1 MADGSNI
8 GSAAVADGLGIGSA
22 AVADGLGV
30 GSSVADGLGIGFS
43 VADRLGIGFSV
54 ADGSGIGSSVA
65 DRSGIGFSVAD
76 GLGIGSSVDA
86 GLLSHGLSP
95 SLPSDRLVLLQG
107 VNPRHGA
114 GRLQSPFEV
123 GQPGMA
129 RAVQGGP
136 AAAVASL
143 DLPFNIPYSSRGAT
157 EFER

>member
-1 MADGSNI
+1 MYRVCCCGRCLGIGSAAVADALGIGSAAVADGLGI

-30 GSSVADGLGIGFS
+30 GSSV
-43 VADRLGIGFSV
+43 
-54 ADGSGIGSSVA
+54 
-65 DRSGIGFSVAD
+65 
-76 GLGIGSSVDA
+76 DA

-95 SLPSDRLVLLQG
+95 SLPGDRLVLPQG
-107 VNPRHGA
+107 VNPTLRQGA
-114 GRLQSPFEV
+114 GQLQSPFEV
-123 GQPGMA
+123 GPPGMA

-143 DLPFNIPYSSRGAT
+143 DLPFNIPYPSRGAT